1 MSDAAKEKS
10 TKVVTPEAT
19 ASYVTVF
26 TPQEDDKGN
35 KKYSIAL
42 VFYPSKETEAFR
54 LNAKKAGIIAG
65 RKKFGEKFDAMVKGG
80 SILLEGGRGA
90 LLRTDSQEKYP
101 GSAFYVNA
109 RNSQRPGVVDADM
122 NPIIDGD
129 EFYSGVVC
137 RAALTA
143 FGYDREGNKGLSWS
157 LGNLQKVRDGERL
170 DNRSKPGDDFAPLAG
185 GADAGMDDLLS

>member
-1 MSDAAKEKS
+1 MSDA
-10 TKVVTPEAT
+10 TKDAGTKIVTPEAV

-26 TPQEDDKGN
+26 KPANNDKGEP
-35 KKYSIAL
+35 KYSVAL
-42 VFYPSKETEAFR
+42 VFYPSKETDAFR
-54 LNAKKAGIIAG
+54 LAAKKAGIVAG
-65 RKKFGEKFDAMVKGG
+65 RKKFGEKFDAMVKSGA
-80 SILLEGGRGA
+80 ILLEGGRGA

-101 GSAFYVNA
+101 GSVFYVNA

-122 NPIIDGD
+122 APIIDAD

-157 LGNLQKVRDGERL
+157 LGNMQKVRDGERL
-170 DNRSKPGDDFAPLAG
+170 DNRSKPGDDFTALAG
-185 GADAGMDDLLS
+185 GANVGMDDLLS